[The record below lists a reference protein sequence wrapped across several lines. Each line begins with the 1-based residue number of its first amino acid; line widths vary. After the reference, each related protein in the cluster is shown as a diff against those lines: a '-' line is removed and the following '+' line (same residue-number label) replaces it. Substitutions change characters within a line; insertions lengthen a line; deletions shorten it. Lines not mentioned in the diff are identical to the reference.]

1 MTENDISF
9 IVRGAIFKVYKTLGP
24 GLLEKVYEKAMIY
37 ELKQAGLNVRSQV
50 AFPVIY
56 KGVDLDCNMIVDLL
70 VEDKVIV
77 ELKSVQELQ
86 PLFYKQVLSYLK
98 VANKRLGILVNFNAD
113 DINSSIHR
121 IVNGL

>member
-50 AFPVIY
+50 TFPVFY

-86 PLFYKQVLSYLK
+86 PLFYKQTLSYLK
-98 VANKRLGILVNFNAD
+98 VANKKLGILVNFNAD
-113 DINSSIHR
+113 DINGSIHR

>member
-113 DINSSIHR
+113 DINGSIHR